1 MKDMRQQLARHPV
14 RVVTQRTGLSADVL
28 RAWEKRYGVVAPD
41 RSGGGQRLYS
51 DEDVERLSLLR
62 RATAAGRNISQIAGL
77 AIEELE
83 ALVQEDQAQQVQTGA
98 TPASR
103 GVEAGHF
110 LEASLQAIKRLDAV
124 ELESLLR
131 RAAMQLS
138 GAMVIDEVIVP
149 LLRELGESWHR
160 GESTPAHEHMGTAAI
175 RRVLGWISGSA
186 IVSTQAPTVV
196 VATPTNQRHELGAKI
211 VATTAST
218 EGWRV
223 VYLGSDLPADAIVA
237 AAIQTGAT
245 VVALSMLFPVD
256 DPGLVREVTRIRQLL
271 PQQIPLL
278 AGGPAATTHEAD
290 FSHHGIRVIADLPH
304 LRVLLRSMN
313 PSQPARR

>member
-1 MKDMRQQLARHPV
+1 MKDMRHQLARHPV

-41 RSGGGQRLYS
+41 RSSGGQRLYS

-62 RATAAGRNISQIAGL
+62 RATAAGRNISQIATL

-83 ALVQEDQAQQVQTGA
+83 DLVQEDQSQQVQTGA
-98 TPASR
+98 TLTSR
-103 GVEAGHF
+103 GAEAEHY
-110 LEASLQAIKRLDAV
+110 LEASLQAIKRFDAV

-160 GESTPAHEHMGTAAI
+160 GEITPAHEHMGTAAI
-175 RRVLGWISGSA
+175 RRVLAWISGSA
-186 IVSTQAPTVV
+186 IVSAQAPTVV

-223 VYLGSDLPADAIVA
+223 VYLGSDLPADAIAA

-245 VVALSMLFPVD
+245 VVALSMIFPVD
-256 DPGLVREVTRIRQLL
+256 DPGLVGEVSRIRQLL

-278 AGGPAATTHEAD
+278 VGGPAATTHEGD

-304 LRVLLRSMN
+304 LRVLLRSLN